1 MMFLLTTRCRQH
13 IIIIIV
19 IIIIIIIIILFLSY
33 GNRPVIT
40 ETMFGNVFSPART
53 CLRNLTPPAFRSA
66 AAERGMRRS
75 KVNVLT

>member
-13 IIIIIV
+13 